1 MPSLFGELM
10 THNEIRE
17 YRSITQQAIKGLVVP
32 MLAVPT
38 LMLLTAALLIG
49 VYAALFGHSGVEYT
63 LGFTEDAATPAF
75 LVPAKLSIAIY
86 FILAIEFA
94 FLWNSWT
101 RSDHLSPI
109 VKFFDLLTRLT
120 KLWSSIVSEVSTA
133 LYLPRL
139 LERSRE
145 ARQYATFKET
155 PYLAGERPQ
164 LE

>member
-1 MPSLFGELM
+1 M
-10 THNEIRE
+10 TQNEIRE

-32 MLAVPT
+32 MFAVPT
-38 LMLLTAALLIG
+38 LTLLTTALLIG

-63 LGFTEDAATPAF
+63 LGFIGNAATPVF
-75 LVPAKLSIAIY
+75 MVPAQLSIVLF
-86 FILAIEFA
+86 FIVAIEFA
-94 FLWNSWT
+94 FSWNSWI

-120 KLWSSIVSEVSTA
+120 KLWSSFVSAVSTA
-133 LYLPRL
+133 LYLPRP